1 MSDTQTADSITNLGA
16 LPRDIIARMTG
27 VEIFEEML
35 AGRLPAPPIMLTM
48 EMKLREAER
57 GRAVFSGTP
66 SVAHMNPQGSVH
78 GGWISTILDS
88 ALTCAVHTDLEAGEL
103 CTTTS
108 LTVNMVR
115 PLMPDAGEARCEG
128 RVVHRGRRLATAE
141 GSLLDANGKL
151 IAHGTANCMIFGI
164 GQ

>member
-1 MSDTQTADSITNLGA
+1 MSETQTVDSPPTPGA

-27 VEIFEEML
+27 VEIFEAMI
-35 AGRLPAPPIMLTM
+35 AGQLPAPPIMVTM

-57 GRAVFSGTP
+57 GRVVFNGTP
-66 SVAHMNPQGSVH
+66 SVAHMNPQGTVH

-115 PLMPDAGEARCEG
+115 PLLPDAGEVRCEG
-128 RVVHRGRRLATAE
+128 RLVHRGRRLATAE
-141 GSLLDANGKL
+141 GSLFDASGKL
-151 IAHGTANCMIFGI
+151 IAHATVNCMIIGI